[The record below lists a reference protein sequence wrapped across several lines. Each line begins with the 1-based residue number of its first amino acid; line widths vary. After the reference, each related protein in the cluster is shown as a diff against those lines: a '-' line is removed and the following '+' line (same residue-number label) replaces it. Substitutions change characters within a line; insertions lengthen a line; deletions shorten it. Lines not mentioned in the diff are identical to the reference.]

1 MLIIPFS
8 ASMSFLVVLSSSCPS
23 TPISAKI
30 VKHVAIVGLAHPVIL
45 FTFSVLGISGIFG
58 S

>member
-8 ASMSFLVVLSSSCPS
+8 ASMSFLDVLSSSCPS
-23 TPISAKI
+23 TPVSVKI
-30 VKHVAIVGLAHPVIL
+30 VKHVAIVGLAQSIIL